1 MDHYDLIII
10 GGGIT
15 GLSVAINAFLLG
27 IENILIIERENFLGG
42 ILNEC
47 LEIGNIK
54 NMNKDNLTGT
64 EYIYKFIRKINE
76 LNIKCKINTTVLE
89 ITKDKTVKYI
99 NGYEGINKAI
109 SKAVLISTGCKE
121 KPIGAINIINNKC
134 AGIYSFGTV
143 QKFIGLDGHLPGRE
157 ILIFGCNDMSIL
169 MARRLIVEGAK
180 VKGIIELKSKPSCTS
195 EALREAKV
203 FGLKIITDTVL
214 KRIIGKERVEGVY
227 CSSVA
232 DESEE
237 TLILCDCVIFSL
249 GFQPDIELAK
259 TLNLNCDINNETI
272 KLNRDFQS
280 EIEGIFIGGNAA
292 YIHDNIFKIV
302 EESSIIAEK
311 INECIERNID
321 I

>member
-15 GLSVAINAFLLG
+15 GLSVAINVFLLG
-27 IENILIIERENFLGG
+27 VKNILIIERESFLGG

-89 ITKDKTVKYI
+89 VTKDKIVKYI
-99 NGYEGINKAI
+99 NGYEGINKVA
-109 SKAVLISTGCKE
+109 SKVILISTGCKE

-157 ILIFGCNDMSIL
+157 ILFFGCNDISIL
-169 MARRLIVEGAK
+169 MARRLLVEGAK
-180 VKGIIELKSKPSCTS
+180 VKGIIEQSSEPCCTS
-195 EALREAKV
+195 EALKEAKV
-203 FGLKIITDTVL
+203 FDLKIITNTIL

-227 CSSVA
+227 CSSTA
-232 DESEE
+232 NESEE

-249 GFQPDIELAK
+249 GFQPDIELTK
-259 TLNLNCDINNETI
+259 TLNLNYDINNETI
-272 KLNRDFQS
+272 KLNRSFRTKID
-280 EIEGIFIGGNAA
+280 GIFVGGNAA
-292 YIHDNIFKIV
+292 YIHDDIFEIV
-302 EESSIIAEK
+302 EESSTIAEK
-311 INECIERNID
+311 IKECMERN
-321 I
+321 